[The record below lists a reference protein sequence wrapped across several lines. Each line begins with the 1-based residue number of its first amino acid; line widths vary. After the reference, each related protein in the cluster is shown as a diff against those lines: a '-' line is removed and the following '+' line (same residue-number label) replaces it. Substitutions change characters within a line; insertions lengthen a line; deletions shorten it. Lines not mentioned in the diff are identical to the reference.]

1 MTAIDAFDPGQP
13 VVGAA
18 GTTLVAGSNF
28 CISADTGNIVPGA
41 PMGLFVRDTRVLSE
55 WLLEVDGDRVES
67 LSVVVDEP
75 FRAVFVT
82 RSRPRSGQVESTLL
96 LLRERE
102 VADGMVETLRLRNL
116 SSEAAAVSLG
126 LHVGSDF
133 ADLFDVKLGRAGA
146 GRAGAVQVRA
156 EGGVLELRQERGEGN
171 PSVRVLP
178 DTDPGGD
185 VRLRVLPGRIVWDV
199 VVPPRQEWVGRL
211 RVQAF
216 PEDRGAGREAPAVES
231 TARAQARLA
240 QWRRSA
246 PRLTTPDAQ
255 LRHTLARSL
264 EDLGAL
270 RIFDPSHP
278 ERAVVAAGA
287 PWFMAL
293 FGRDSLLSSWMALP
307 LDPGLALGTVQALA
321 ELQGRREDPFT
332 EEQPGRILHE
342 RRYGRWLDSTGG
354 DAGVYYGSVDATP
367 LFVMLVG
374 ELRRWGVAAAAV
386 DRLLPAVDRALRWIT
401 DYGDRDGDGFVE
413 YRRATDR
420 GIRNQGWKDS
430 FDGVNF
436 ADGRLA
442 EPPIALCEVQ
452 GYVYAAYL
460 ARAHFAREAGDEPTA
475 RQWIRR
481 AEELKRAFNDAFW
494 LPDREWFAVGLDRD
508 KRPIDALAS
517 NMGHCLWTGIVD
529 EDKAAAVAAHL
540 TGPELFSGWGVRTLA
555 SSMGAYNPMAYHNGS
570 VWPHDNALIVAGLM
584 RYGFTAE
591 ATRVANAVLD
601 AAPHFGGR
609 LPELFCGFASDEFP
623 RPVPYP
629 TSCSPQAWAA
639 AAPILLLRALL
650 RFDPWVPFGEVRLA
664 PALPEQFLPLRLEHV
679 LLAGRRVDITVTHQ
693 AATVDGLGG
702 VEVVHAPRDTSTS
715 LVSSGA
721 G

>member
-1 MTAIDAFDPGQP
+1 MTAGTDTFDPGQP
-13 VVGAA
+13 VVGAV

-28 CISADTGNIVPGA
+28 CISTDTGNIVPGA

-55 WLLEVDGDRVES
+55 WVLEVDGDRVES
-67 LSVVVDEP
+67 LSVLSEDP

-82 RSRPRSGQVESTLL
+82 RSRPRAGQIESTLL
-96 LLRERE
+96 LLRDRE

-116 SSEAAAVSLG
+116 SGEAAAVSLV

-133 ADLFDVKLGRAGA
+133 ADLFDVKLGRGG
-146 GRAGAVQVRA
+146 GRGAVHVRA
-156 EGGVLELRQERGEGN
+156 DAGMLELRQERGEGN

-178 DTDPGGD
+178 EGAGLANT
-185 VRLRVLPGRIVWDV
+185 RLRIHPGRVTWDV
-199 VVPPRQEWVGRL
+199 VVPARQEWTAGI

-216 PEDRGAGREAPAVES
+216 AEDGVGSAAPQQE
-231 TARAQARLA
+231 TTTQAQTRLS
-240 QWRRSA
+240 QWRESA
-246 PRLTTPDAQ
+246 PRLTTPDQQ
-255 LRHTLARSL
+255 LRHTLTRSL

-270 RIFDPSHP
+270 RIFDPAHP
-278 ERAVVAAGA
+278 KRAVVAAGA

-342 RRYGRWLDSTGG
+342 RRYGRWLDAEGG
-354 DAGVYYGSVDATP
+354 DAGVYYGSIDSTP

-374 ELRRWGVAAAAV
+374 ELRRWGVAAPEV
-386 DRLLPAVDRALRWIT
+386 DALMPAVDRALHWIT
-401 DYGDRDGDGFVE
+401 DFGDRDGDAFVE
-413 YRRATDR
+413 YQRFTDR

-430 FDGVNF
+430 YDGVTF
-436 ADGRLA
+436 ADGRIA

-452 GYVYAAYL
+452 GYTYAAYL
-460 ARAHFAREAGDEPTA
+460 ARAHFARETGDEATA
-475 RQWIRR
+475 QQWISR
-481 AEELKRAFNDAFW
+481 AEALKRAFNEQFW

-508 KRPIDALAS
+508 KKPIDALAS

-529 EDKAAAVAAHL
+529 EDKAPAVAAAL
-540 TGPELFSGWGVRTLA
+540 TGPELFSGWGVRTLGTT
-555 SSMGAYNPMAYHNGS
+555 MGAYNPMGYHNGS
-570 VWPHDNALIVAGLM
+570 VWPHDNAIVVAGLM

-591 ATRVANAVLD
+591 ATRVAEAVFD

-609 LPELFCGFASDEFP
+609 LPELFCGFSRHEFP

-650 RFDPWVPFGEVRLA
+650 RFDPWVPFGDVHLA
-664 PALPEQFLPLRLEHV
+664 PVLPERLLPLRLEHV
-679 LLAGRRVDITVTHQ
+679 LLGGRRVDITVTHQ
-693 AATVDGLGG
+693 AATVDGLDG
-702 VEVVHAPRDTSTS
+702 VTVVRTPRPTATS
-715 LVSSGA
+715 LTSA
-721 G
+721 PTA